1 MVDNSERPQI
11 SSRKTPKQRRS
22 EVLVCSILEA
32 AIQVLEKEGAS
43 RFTTARVAERA
54 GVSVGSIYQYFP
66 NKASILFRL
75 QSDEWQTTQ
84 NMLNQIL
91 KDDSKSYAQR
101 LRDVVQAFVIS
112 ECEEAQVRGA
122 LADAAP
128 LYRDSPEA
136 IAAKKRGVKCFQNFV
151 NQALPH
157 LSAKDRRIKTDL
169 LMRTLSVVAKD
180 FSMQKRS
187 NKEAI
192 AFAGAMADMLCAY
205 LEW

>member
-84 NMLNQIL
+84 NMLNQTL

-151 NQALPH
+151 NEALPH